1 MRVSPGAVPRRN
13 AQVTE
18 ETRGLILAAAETEF
32 AARGFETARL
42 ADIAERVGITR
53 AAVIYHFRD
62 KEALYNAVLEA
73 AFRPLSERIQAAVT
87 QPGSNAE
94 RIERVILAWFNYA
107 TERPTLGRLFI
118 REVAS
123 AEGSLRPE
131 VERLAAPMYAAF
143 LDTIEQGKRDDEFR
157 PISAEHVANI
167 LSGATIWL
175 TSGAHLMNGDE
186 AESHDERLAQ
196 YRDELA
202 GVARYLL
209 GIRPQDEESNNSRD

>member
-1 MRVSPGAVPRRN
+1 MRVSPAAARRT

-32 AARGFETARL
+32 AASGFATARL

-62 KEALYNAVLEA
+62 KKALYDAVLEA
-73 AFRPLSERIQAAVT
+73 AFEPLSERIQAAVT
-87 QPGSNAE
+87 EPGANAE
-94 RIERVILAWFNYA
+94 RIERVIAAWFNYA
-107 TERPTLGRLFI
+107 SERPALGRLFI

-123 AEGSLRPE
+123 AEGALRPE
-131 VERLAAPMYAAF
+131 VDRLAAPMYAAF
-143 LDTIEQGKRDDEFR
+143 LDTIEQGQRDDEFR
-157 PISAEHVANI
+157 AISAVHVANI
-167 LSGATIWL
+167 LSGAAIWL
-175 TSGAHLMNGDE
+175 TSGAHLMGVDD
-186 AESHDERLAQ
+186 AESRAERLAQ

-209 GIRPQDEESNNSRD
+209 GIGLRDEASENSLK

>member
-1 MRVSPGAVPRRN
+1 MRVSLGAGPRRT

-18 ETRGLILAAAETEF
+18 ETRELILAAAETEF
-32 AARGFETARL
+32 AARGFATARL

-62 KEALYNAVLEA
+62 KEALYDAVLAA
-73 AFRPLSERIQAAVT
+73 AFGPLSERIQAAVT
-87 QPGSNAE
+87 PPGSNAE
-94 RIERVILAWFNYA
+94 RIERVIRAWFDYA

-157 PISAEHVANI
+157 PIRADHVANI
-167 LSGATIWL
+167 LSGAAIWL
-175 TSGAHLMNGDE
+175 TSGAHLMDGEE
-186 AESHDERLAQ
+186 AESDDERFAQ
-196 YRDELA
+196 YRDELT

-209 GIRPQDEESNNSRD
+209 GIRAQDEESKQQP

>member
-1 MRVSPGAVPRRN
+1 MRVSSGAVPRRT

-18 ETRGLILAAAETEF
+18 DTRGLILAAAETEF
-32 AARGFETARL
+32 AARGFATARL

-62 KEALYNAVLEA
+62 KEALYDAVLAA
-73 AFRPLSERIQAAVT
+73 AFGPLSERIQAAVT

-94 RIERVILAWFNYA
+94 RIERVIRAWFDYA

-157 PISAEHVANI
+157 PIRADHVANI
-167 LSGATIWL
+167 LSGAAIWL
-175 TSGAHLMNGDE
+175 TSGAHLMAGEE
-186 AESHDERLAQ
+186 AESDGERFAQ
-196 YRDELA
+196 YMDELT

-209 GIRPQDEESNNSRD
+209 GIRAQDEESKQQP

>member
-1 MRVSPGAVPRRN
+1 MRVSPETAPRRT

-18 ETRGLILAAAETEF
+18 ETRGLILTAAETEF

-62 KEALYNAVLEA
+62 KKALYDSVLEA
-73 AFRPLSERIQAAVT
+73 AFEPLSERIQASVT
-87 QPGSNAE
+87 EPGSNAE
-94 RIERVILAWFNYA
+94 RIERVIRAWFNYA
-107 TERPTLGRLFI
+107 AERPTLGRLFI

-123 AEGSLRPE
+123 AEGALRPE
-131 VERLAAPMYAAF
+131 VERLASPMYAAF
-143 LDTIEQGKRDDEFR
+143 LNTIEQGQRDDEFR
-157 PISAEHVANI
+157 TLDAVHVANI
-167 LSGATIWL
+167 LSGAAIWL
-175 TSGAHLMNGDE
+175 TSGGSLMGEAD
-186 AESHDERLAQ
+186 AESRSEHLAQ

-209 GIRPQDEESNNSRD
+209 GIPRQDEQSENRRA